1 MKKLN
6 IAPQPVILDRF
17 AKSQMLSSL
26 ALRRNTQNVFDQKQC
41 IKNVLLILKT
51 LLNFSEVNKN

>member
-17 AKSQMLSSL
+17 AKSQMLSPL